1 MFVLDWLKQLLQAH
15 VLIPYPNLHHCLE
28 IWWWDGNSISQNQTV
43 TIPVSLQ
50 RLLLCNRFIQ
60 QNAALIKIAITG
72 QSIKWYDALTNGN
85 ISKYYVAERNTYYA
99 SQNNQRLRSD
109 NSILINI
116 QNTAAPMRHK
126 SDFCSS
132 QNPTLNTIVISGT
145 AYNGMILQGFYLTQ
159 LWKMA
164 LLITLQQKT
173 AVSTKLAAISYQYF
187 TRKWLCRNVLWWFE
201 WWFWKVNLSDY
212 NSKLISNT
220 LDIQFSYYSSYSAA
234 ENQSVQTNY

>member
-85 ISKYYVAERNTYYA
+85 LLVNTTLQNGITYYA
-99 SQNNQRLRSD
+99 SQT
-109 NSILINI
+109 INGCEA
-116 QNTAAPMRHK
+116 T
-126 SDFCSS
+126 
-132 QNPTLNTIVISGT
+132 
-145 AYNGMILQGFYLTQ
+145 
-159 LWKMA
+159 
-164 LLITLQQKT
+164 
-173 AVSTKLAAISYQYF
+173 
-187 TRKWLCRNVLWWFE
+187 
-201 WWFWKVNLSDY
+201 NL
-212 NSKLISNT
+212 
-220 LDIQFSYYSSYSAA
+220 F
-234 ENQSVQTNY
+234 